1 MQLESL
7 ESRKSAL
14 EVLVADPNFYGRDQ
28 IEVKKTLGELH
39 TVSEQID
46 AAYLRWEELEKL
58 QASI

>member
-1 MQLESL
+1 MAL

-14 EVLVADPNFYGRDQ
+14 EVLVADLNFYGRDQ
-28 IEVKKTLGELH
+28 SEVKKTLGELQ

-58 QASI
+58 QTSI